1 MYERVEQISNIEKH
15 YHQENNRRTSN
26 LPTLKITTNI
36 GSNLLYTLPSKQ
48 NFALSSLLEIK
59 VLTSI
64 MSERLIN
71 PYACSICF
79 KTFSVSL
86 NLVKHV
92 ELKHLSP
99 NQPPIKVEPI
109 DLDSA
114 EEQCLNSDESK
125 EIPR

>member
-1 MYERVEQISNIEKH
+1 
-15 YHQENNRRTSN
+15 
-26 LPTLKITTNI
+26 
-36 GSNLLYTLPSKQ
+36 
-48 NFALSSLLEIK
+48 
-59 VLTSI
+59 

-99 NQPPIKVEPI
+99 NQSRIKVEPI
-109 DLDSA
+109 DLDFA
-114 EEQCLNSDESK
+114 EEKCLNSDETK
-125 EIPR
+125 EISR

>member
-1 MYERVEQISNIEKH
+1 
-15 YHQENNRRTSN
+15 
-26 LPTLKITTNI
+26 
-36 GSNLLYTLPSKQ
+36 
-48 NFALSSLLEIK
+48 
-59 VLTSI
+59 

-99 NQPPIKVEPI
+99 NQPPIKPLIKVEPK
-109 DLDSA
+109 DQDYA
-114 EEQCLNSDESK
+114 EEQCLNTDENK

>member
-1 MYERVEQISNIEKH
+1 
-15 YHQENNRRTSN
+15 
-26 LPTLKITTNI
+26 
-36 GSNLLYTLPSKQ
+36 
-48 NFALSSLLEIK
+48 
-59 VLTSI
+59 

-99 NQPPIKVEPI
+99 NQPLIKVEPI

>member
-1 MYERVEQISNIEKH
+1 MYERVEKVEKA

-36 GSNLLYTLPSKQ
+36 GSNLLYTLPNKQ
-48 NFALSSLLEIK
+48 NLALSSLLEVK
-59 VLTSI
+59 ELTSI
-64 MSERLIN
+64 MSGRLIN

-99 NQPPIKVEPI
+99 NQIKPLIKVEPI

-114 EEQCLNSDESK
+114 EEQCLNSDENK
-125 EIPR
+125 DIPR

>member
-15 YHQENNRRTSN
+15 YHQENNRRNSN

-36 GSNLLYTLPSKQ
+36 SSNLLYTLPNKQ

-59 VLTSI
+59 GSTSI

-99 NQPPIKVEPI
+99 NQPLIKVEPI

>member
-1 MYERVEQISNIEKH
+1 
-15 YHQENNRRTSN
+15 
-26 LPTLKITTNI
+26 
-36 GSNLLYTLPSKQ
+36 
-48 NFALSSLLEIK
+48 
-59 VLTSI
+59 

-99 NQPPIKVEPI
+99 NQPPIKPLIKVEPK
-109 DLDSA
+109 DQDYT
-114 EEQCLNSDESK
+114 EEQCLSSDENIK
-125 EIPR
+125 ILR

>member
-1 MYERVEQISNIEKH
+1 
-15 YHQENNRRTSN
+15 
-26 LPTLKITTNI
+26 
-36 GSNLLYTLPSKQ
+36 
-48 NFALSSLLEIK
+48 
-59 VLTSI
+59 

-99 NQPPIKVEPI
+99 PIKPQIKIEPKDQDPEERHKNTDENKVI
-109 DLDSA
+109 PTQYVDLMFRWQFFVQSSTCPA
-114 EEQCLNSDESK
+114 IYL
-125 EIPR
+125 

>member
-15 YHQENNRRTSN
+15 YHQENNLGTFD

-36 GSNLLYTLPSKQ
+36 GSNLLYTLPNKQ
-48 NFALSSLLEIK
+48 NFALSSLLEVK
-59 VLTSI
+59 ELTSI

-99 NQPPIKVEPI
+99 NQPLIKVEPK
-109 DLDSA
+109 DQDSA
-114 EEQCLNSDESK
+114 VEQCLNTDENK